1 MNWAALQI
9 LPMSWLVSPGMKR
22 CRTASSPYLP
32 MRYAEVSVTEI
43 GHMSANSDCTNRYCR
58 MYFAVIGVPLQPST
72 PGRRDMAW
80 MPKSPNPICSIS
92 R

>member
-1 MNWAALQI
+1 
-9 LPMSWLVSPGMKR
+9 MSWLVIPGRKR
-22 CRTASSPYLP
+22 RRTASSPYFP
-32 MRYAEVSVTEI
+32 MRNAEVSVAEI

-58 MYFAVIGVPLQPST
+58 MYFAVMGVPFQPST

-80 MPKSPNPICSIS
+80 MPKSPKPIRSIS